1 MLNRKQSVLFFI
13 LLFLSTSVFAMTE
26 SVQQATHRW
35 GNALSSGNPHHIASL
50 YDKNAFLYATFTNNL
65 HGPDQI
71 TAYFTNLMKKKDL
84 QVKFTEEHIRVFKD
98 AAVNSGLYV
107 FSFDD
112 NGKIVKVP
120 ARYTFVFDKEPQGWV
135 IVDHHSSV
143 LPEQK

>member
-1 MLNRKQSVLFFI
+1 MLNKSRSLLFFI
-13 LLFLSTSVFAMTE
+13 LILFCATAIAATE
-26 SVQQATHRW
+26 SVQQATQRW
-35 GNALSSGNPHHIASL
+35 GNALASGNPKQIASL
-50 YDKNAFLYATFTNNL
+50 YDKNAYLYATFTNRL

-71 TAYFTNLMKKKDL
+71 TGYFTNLMKKKDL
-84 QVKFTEEHIRVFKD
+84 QVKFTEEHVRVFKD

-120 ARYTFVFDKEPQGWV
+120 ARYTFVFEKEPKGWV
-135 IVDHHSSV
+135 IVDHHSSI